1 MREKIAFLFVLLS
14 LFSFSQSKVNII
26 HIIADDIAYDDLSS
40 FGAKTIKTP
49 HLDQLAKEG
58 MRFSNFY
65 APHPTCT
72 PSRAALLT
80 GRYSPRINDNKGLSI
95 LWPRTNDGLDPK
107 KEVTLTELLKEKG
120 YTTAL
125 IGKWHL
131 GYKKE
136 FMPLAHGFD
145 VFYGIPHP
153 NDHGPER
160 DWNMGTHNLP
170 PIPLIEGNDLI
181 DELENYELAEMP
193 AKFTRRACKFIRE
206 KAKSKEPFYLQYSN
220 IETHTPWFVPMG
232 FSGISEAGEYGDAVE
247 YLDRSIGTIIRQLKE
262 SNLLENTLII
272 FTADNGAL
280 AHRYPEL
287 EEGYGKYA
295 MVDEAMANNRMFRD
309 GKYQSRYEGGAHV
322 PCIIKWKGT
331 IPENT
336 VNDLIIDGTDLFTT
350 LLTLADA
357 TIPTDRIIDGKNI
370 VPLLK
375 GTSTEPVRNT
385 FYAFGPKSVLMSV
398 RFHDWKL
405 VIPSPAGWDWPV
417 VTQHELYDLSKDPK
431 EQYNIAHKH
440 PEIVEKMT
448 QLAEQAKKDVISNT
462 ALKTLN

>member
-1 MREKIAFLFVLLS
+1 MKKSILSIFLFLS
-14 LFSFSQSKVNII
+14 LLAFNQQKVNIV

-58 MRFSNFY
+58 MRFTNFY

-80 GRYSPRINDNKGLSI
+80 GRYSPRMNDNKGLSI

-107 KEVTLTELLKEKG
+107 KEITLTKLLKEKG
-120 YTTAL
+120 YATAL

-136 FMPLAHGFD
+136 YMPLAHGFD
-145 VFYGIPHP
+145 IFYGIPHP

-160 DWNMGTHNLP
+160 DWNMGTHDLP
-170 PIPLIEGNDLI
+170 LIPLIEGNDLI

-232 FSGISEAGEYGDAVE
+232 FSGMSKAGEYGDAME
-247 YLDRSIGTIIRQLKE
+247 YLDRSVGTIIKQLKE
-262 SNLLENTLII
+262 SNVLDQTIII

-287 EEGYGKYA
+287 EEGYGKFA
-295 MVDEAMANNRMFRD
+295 MVDEELADNRLFRD
-309 GKYQSRYEGGAHV
+309 GKYQSRYEGGSHV
-322 PCIIKWKGT
+322 PCIIKWNNI

-336 VNDLIIDGTDLFTT
+336 TSDLIIDGTDLFTT
-350 LLTLADA
+350 LLTLANA
-357 TIPTDRIIDGKNI
+357 RIPSNRIIDGKNI
-370 VPLLK
+370 LPILK
-375 GTSTEPVRNT
+375 GTSSKPIRNT

-398 RFHDWKL
+398 RYHDWKL
-405 VIPSPAGWDWPV
+405 VIPSPAGWDWPAL
-417 VTQHELYDLSKDPK
+417 TQYELYNLSNDPK
-431 EQYNIAHKH
+431 EQQNIASQH
-440 PEIVEKMT
+440 PKIVKKMT
-448 QLAEQAKKDVISNT
+448 QLANHAKKDVINNT
-462 ALKTLN
+462 PLKTLN